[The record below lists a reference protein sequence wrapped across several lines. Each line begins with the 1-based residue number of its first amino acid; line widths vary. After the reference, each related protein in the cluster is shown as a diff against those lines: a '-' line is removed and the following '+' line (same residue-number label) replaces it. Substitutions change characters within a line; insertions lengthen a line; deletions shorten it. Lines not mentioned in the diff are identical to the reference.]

1 MKVPCRILILLLTA
15 SAAIAQTRRPDVG
28 GIMARALNLPGMG
41 QDVTRVRVEGMKT
54 RSEHEVLE
62 LLGGRLAHVRASPAS
77 APRADDAAFLLR
89 QTLRKDGHAD
99 AEVDWR
105 IAGKN
110 EIVLTVREGVRL
122 SLGRVTV
129 NGVPDDERRR
139 FARLYARPAERNRP
153 LIGGPP
159 PFREEDVETGLANL
173 RQEFNAR
180 GYWTAEAVL
189 TSRETHPGTGAVD
202 LIVEINPGPL
212 HTIGNPRVTG
222 SDGRGVDLTTK
233 VAEPFAG
240 RRATTRNLNAM
251 RLAVEEAVTSQGY
264 PDADIR
270 MGRTLE
276 GGRFVPEFSINL
288 GSRVKLGRIRIEG
301 LDLTNPERVASRM
314 AGMEGDW
321 YDEVAMNQRLR
332 SMFATGAFASARIE
346 TTPVGE
352 GVIDATLHFD
362 EARAKEVSL
371 AAGFG
376 SYQGVIARITYADRN
391 LFGNLWGLNSGFE
404 LSSRGV
410 LGEVRITD
418 PWLFGSDVSGTAR
431 AFALMFAR
439 EGYDSYETGFDGKLT
454 WRFGDHYSVDVYAG
468 NSVVKLTGD
477 GLPSSQLGER
487 LYVNPKLRF
496 TQTLDF
502 RNNRVLPQSGWHL
515 ENPLEFGSAIG
526 DVSTSYVKAGLSAG
540 WYHEISRRYQVGFGG
555 EWGMLVPS
563 GDGGDLPIDLR
574 LFNGGARSVRSFPE
588 RELGPTFDGW
598 PTGGEAMWNTNLE
611 LIREISGP
619 VRGVVFFDAGTLA
632 RHHEDFTN
640 SDIELAAGLGI
651 RLNLP
656 IGPVRVEYGYNLTR
670 DEGEPSGTFH
680 FAIGHAF

>member
-1 MKVPCRILILLLTA
+1 MSGAV
-15 SAAIAQTRRPDVG
+15 
-28 GIMARALNLPGMG
+28 NLPGME
-41 QDVTRVRVEGMKT
+41 QDVTRVRIEGMKS
-54 RSEHEVLE
+54 RSESEVLE
-62 LLGGRLAHVRASPAS
+62 MLGGRLAHVRASPAS

-99 AEVDWR
+99 VEVDWR
-105 IAGKN
+105 IASPN

-122 SLGRVTV
+122 ALGRVTV
-129 NGVPDDERRR
+129 TGVPADETRR

-153 LIGGPP
+153 LMSGPP
-159 PFREEDVETGLANL
+159 PFREEDVETGLSNL

-180 GYWTAEAVL
+180 GFWTADAVL
-189 TSRETHPGTGAVD
+189 TSRETNPATGAVD
-202 LIVEINPGPL
+202 LSVDVTPGLP
-212 HTIGNPRVTG
+212 HSIGSPRVTG
-222 SDGRGVDLTTK
+222 TDGRGVDLTNQVVK
-233 VAEPFAG
+233 PFVG
-240 RRATTRNLNAM
+240 RPATTKNLNAM
-251 RLAVEEAVTSQGY
+251 RLAVEEAVTGQGY

-276 GGRFVPEFSINL
+276 GGRFIPEFSINL
-288 GSRVKLGRIRIEG
+288 GNRVRLGKIRIEG
-301 LDLTNPERVASRM
+301 LQRTNPERVASRM
-314 AGMEGDW
+314 GGMEGDW
-321 YDEVAMNQRLR
+321 YDEAAMNQRLR

-346 TTPVGE
+346 TIPVE
-352 GVIDATLHFD
+352 DGVIDATLHFD

-371 AAGFG
+371 AGGFG
-376 SYQGVIARITYADRN
+376 SYQGVIARITYTDRN
-391 LFGNLWGLNSGFE
+391 LFGNLWGLNAGFE
-404 LSSRGV
+404 FSSLGV
-410 LGEVRITD
+410 LGETRITD
-418 PWLFGSDVSGTAR
+418 PWLFGSDVAGTAR
-431 AFALMFAR
+431 AFALIYSR
-439 EGYDSYETGFDGKLT
+439 EGYDTYETGIDGKLT
-454 WRFGDHYSVDVYAG
+454 WRFGDHYLLDVYAG

-487 LYVNPKLRF
+487 LYMNPKLRF

-502 RNNRVLPQSGWHL
+502 RNNRVLPTSGWHL

-526 DVSTSYVKAGLSAG
+526 DISTSYIKTGLSGG
-540 WYHEISRRYQVGFGG
+540 WFHEINRRYQIGFGG
-555 EWGMLVPS
+555 EWGMLIPS

-598 PTGGEAMWNTNLE
+598 PIGGEAMWNTNLE

-619 VRGVVFFDAGTLA
+619 VRGVAFFDAGTLA
-632 RHHEDFTN
+632 RHHEDLSN
-640 SDIELAAGLGI
+640 SDIELAAGLGL